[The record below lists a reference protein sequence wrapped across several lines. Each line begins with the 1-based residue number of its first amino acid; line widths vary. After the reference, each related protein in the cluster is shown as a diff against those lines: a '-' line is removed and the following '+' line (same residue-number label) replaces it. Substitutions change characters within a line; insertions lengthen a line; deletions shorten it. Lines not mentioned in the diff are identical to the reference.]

1 MKSSLFRI
9 KTDQIINR
17 SHVQKDCNP
26 QNQLLIL
33 MYHAVVHSILKV
45 TDWCFIDESSFVRQ
59 INYLKKNFDIATLSE
74 ALDRLVNGKI
84 YHPTAVITFDDGFQ
98 NNYSA
103 AFPILC
109 EEKLPAT
116 IFLVTGLINT
126 GDTLW
131 YCRLNRA
138 LAETNKDSIKWNK
151 NIFNLFTNKQKA
163 RVSYEIQE
171 ELKKFPQTKLS
182 LELQK
187 IIIELGDDPDLS
199 IENGSP
205 YRILNQK
212 EITEMANSGLIEF
225 GAHTHSHAIL
235 NHLSKEEQHKEI
247 EKSIYAI
254 ENLTGE
260 PCKYFAYPNGQAQD
274 YNEDTIEV
282 LKACGIRAAL
292 TAIEGLNNELTSLVQ
307 LRRFGI
313 GANLSFNQFKQTV
326 SGQL

>member
-1 MKSSLFRI
+1 MKPSLFRI

-17 SHVQKDCNP
+17 SHVQKGCNP

-33 MYHAVVHSILKV
+33 MYHAVVHSLLKV
-45 TDWCFIDESSFVRQ
+45 TDWCFIDESSFVHQ
-59 INYLKKNFDIATLSE
+59 INYLKKNFDIVTLSE
-74 ALDRLVNGKI
+74 AIDRLANGKI

-98 NNYSA
+98 NNYRV

-126 GDTLW
+126 DDTLW

-138 LAETNKDSIKWNK
+138 IAKTNKDSIKWNN
-151 NIFNLFTNKQKA
+151 NIYDLSANKQKVRA
-163 RVSYEIQE
+163 SSEIQDK
-171 ELKKFPQTKLS
+171 LKKFPHTKLP

-199 IENGSP
+199 IEDGSP

-235 NHLSKEEQHKEI
+235 SLLSPKKQHQEI
-247 EKSIYAI
+247 EGSVNIIKD
-254 ENLTGE
+254 LTRE
-260 PCKYFAYPNGQAQD
+260 SCKYFAYPNGQSQD

-292 TAIEGLNNELTSLVQ
+292 TTIEGPNELTSLMQ

-313 GANLSFNQFKQTV
+313 GANLSFNQFKQIV
-326 SGQL
+326 SVKI